1 MQSLKKKNMLKLKSI
16 VVIFDLTLY
25 VKPSKGEWKQ
35 SAKFKDMAMKM
46 EVFHTAC
53 TMLSITGNRAKDTG
67 LQDLCVESGV
77 IAEDSVAEVLQGHRY
92 NSGVRLHKLVFEAL
106 MRLAWQG
113 FRPWIEENYKQSKS
127 IVDGLFGE
135 IGDLYDDICKRLFQK
150 YMTSACS
157 VNSVHLF
164 DKYMAFLR
172 CESDQKT
179 FAEVADRMMSIVLH
193 EGTEI

>member
-1 MQSLKKKNMLKLKSI
+1 M
-16 VVIFDLTLY
+16 V
-25 VKPSKGEWKQ
+25 
-35 SAKFKDMAMKM
+35 MKI
-46 EVFHTAC
+46 EVFHTTC
-53 TMLSITGNRAKDTG
+53 TMLSITGKRFKDTG
-67 LQDLCVESGV
+67 LQNLCVESGV
-77 IAEDSVAEVLQGHRY
+77 IAEGSVGEVLQGRRF
-92 NSGVRLHKLVFEAL
+92 NSCVRLHKLVHEAL
-106 MRLAWQG
+106 MRLAWRG

-172 CESDQKT
+172 CESG
-179 FAEVADRMMSIVLH
+179 VH
-193 EGTEI
+193 ELLTE

>member
-16 VVIFDLTLY
+16 IVIFDLTLY

-53 TMLSITGNRAKDTG
+53 TMLSITGKRLKDTG

-193 EGTEI
+193 EGTEN

>member
-1 MQSLKKKNMLKLKSI
+1 
-16 VVIFDLTLY
+16 
-25 VKPSKGEWKQ
+25 
-35 SAKFKDMAMKM
+35 MKM

-53 TMLSITGNRAKDTG
+53 TMLSITGKRLKDTG
-67 LQDLCVESGV
+67 LQDLCVESCV
-77 IAEDSVAEVLQGHRY
+77 IGEGSVAEVLQGHRY

-113 FRPWIEENYKQSKS
+113 FRPWIKENYKQSKS

-172 CESDQKT
+172 CKSG
-179 FAEVADRMMSIVLH
+179 VH
-193 EGTEI
+193 ELLTG